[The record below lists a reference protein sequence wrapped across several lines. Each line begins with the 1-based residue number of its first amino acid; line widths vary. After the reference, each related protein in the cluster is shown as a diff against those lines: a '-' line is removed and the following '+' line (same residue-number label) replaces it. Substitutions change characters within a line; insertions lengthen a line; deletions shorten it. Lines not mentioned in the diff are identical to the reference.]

1 MTLESIALWALNITI
16 TVGVV
21 GLVKWVFGVQKDVA
35 NLRVE
40 LAEQYIKKTA
50 LRETLTDVIEPLKE
64 RLDDLRHQINRMEN
78 RHDDK

>member
-1 MTLESIALWALNITI
+1 MTIESIVLWAINLVI

-21 GLVKWVFGVQKDVA
+21 GIVRWVFGVQKDVS

-64 RLDDLRHQINRMEN
+64 RLDDLRHQINKMEIG
-78 RHDDK
+78 RDK

>member
-1 MTLESIALWALNITI
+1 MTLESITLWALNLSI

-21 GLVKWVFGVQKDVA
+21 GIVKWVFGVQKDVT

-40 LAEQYIKKTA
+40 LAQNYIKKTE

-64 RLDDLRHQINRMEN
+64 RLDDLRHHMWDRNDK
-78 RHDDK
+78 HDR